1 MNSQRYNLITDTFF
15 KNYYFCFYECYNIIY
30 FWGKQ
35 IMIIGFIPEG
45 LSALFFIFSGLAIAS
60 FIKQARKSYSFIPYA
75 PLLFFISIF
84 IGYTH

>member
-1 MNSQRYNLITDTFF
+1 MFLRMLQ
-15 KNYYFCFYECYNIIY
+15 YYLFLGEP
-30 FWGKQ
+30 Q

-75 PLLFFISIF
+75 PFLFFISIF